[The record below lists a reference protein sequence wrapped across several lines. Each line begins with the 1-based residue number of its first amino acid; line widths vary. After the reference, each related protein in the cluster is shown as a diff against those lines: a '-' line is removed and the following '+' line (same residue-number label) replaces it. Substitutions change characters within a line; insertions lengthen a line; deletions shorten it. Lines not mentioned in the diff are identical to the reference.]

1 MHDNEQTNPIRA
13 DVEALLKDLRSA
25 IDDALVQINL
35 GEKSVRDVV
44 NPVIEKVN
52 NEFLDLKAR
61 LFG

>member
-1 MHDNEQTNPIRA
+1 MPDNEQTNPIRA

>member
-1 MHDNEQTNPIRA
+1 MPDNEQTSPIRA

>member
-1 MHDNEQTNPIRA
+1 MPDNEQTSPSRA
-13 DVEALLKDLRSA
+13 DVEALLTDLRSA